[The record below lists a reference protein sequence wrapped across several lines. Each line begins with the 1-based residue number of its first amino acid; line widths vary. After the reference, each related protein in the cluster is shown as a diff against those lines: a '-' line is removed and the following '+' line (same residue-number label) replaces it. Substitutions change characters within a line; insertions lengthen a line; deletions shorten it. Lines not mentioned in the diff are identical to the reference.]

1 MTASSYSDS
10 RGYMLTFHD
19 YRGVWHQ
26 QPGRAG
32 NTSLS
37 ASMGVSVKRV
47 ALVEKARF
55 FDAVV
60 LQRISLRIGQSG
72 AIPAVV
78 SPNV

>member
-1 MTASSYSDS
+1 
-10 RGYMLTFHD
+10 
-19 YRGVWHQ
+19 
-26 QPGRAG
+26 
-32 NTSLS
+32 
-37 ASMGVSVKRV
+37 MGVSVKRV